1 MPKTRR
7 LPMKRL
13 SFVLLVFVLALAV
26 VPSTA
31 LAKGPIEASID
42 GPGLGAPLQIG
53 DRDNWGEEGAM
64 ASSQPIMQFAE
75 AAGFF
80 PAAFGAYTGPDSMLA
95 RRPAGNLGPRYV
107 IEYRVP
113 GPNGTEDLI
122 VQDLYPYAKPAAVT
136 YMEPGQTLFGTQST
150 RGGWFA
156 GNSYTTT
163 RPLLAVL
170 VEAGLPRT
178 PPGPDDGSSFP
189 WTIAGALAALGA
201 AVAAGALLA
210 ARRRPRASG
219 ARASA

>member
-1 MPKTRR
+1 MPNSRR

-13 SFVLLVFVLALAV
+13 SFVLLAFVLALTVLPA
-26 VPSTA
+26 TA

-80 PAAFGAYTGPDSMLA
+80 PAAFGQSPDPMLE

-107 IEYRVP
+107 VEYRVP
-113 GPNGTEDLI
+113 GPNNTEDVIL
-122 VQDLYPYAKPAAVT
+122 QDLYPYAKPVAVT
-136 YMEPGQTLFGTQST
+136 YMKPGQTLFGTQAT

-156 GNSYTTT
+156 GSPHIA
-163 RPLLAVL
+163 RPLHEVL
-170 VEAGLPRT
+170 VAAGLPPT
-178 PPGPDDGSSFP
+178 PPTANDGSPFP
-189 WTIAGALAALGA
+189 WTVAAALAALGA
-201 AVAAGALLA
+201 LLA
-210 ARRRPRASG
+210 AGVFTLAVRRRPRGRG
-219 ARASA
+219 AQASA